1 MSTFEDLSFCP
12 QGFSGEVRLF
22 PLPNLV
28 LFPHVMQPLHIFEP
42 RYRCLLEDALATDRL
57 ITMAL
62 LAPGWESDYE
72 GRPPLCPMAC
82 LGRVTTY
89 HRLEDGAYNLLILGL
104 QRVRIVREIGPR
116 KSYREAQVA
125 LFEDCYPSNAALP
138 AGNSPRAGTRLTS
151 AGRDLQKKLRD
162 AFVRVLPLLPEAQ
175 EQMDQ
180 LLASDIPLGVLTD
193 IISFMLEIDIAD
205 KEALLSEVN
214 VHLRAELLLGHLSAI
229 AKGKERQR
237 GTAAVFPPRF
247 STN

>member
-1 MSTFEDLSFCP
+1 MSSFEDLSFAP
-12 QGFSGEVRLF
+12 QDFSGKVRLF

-57 ITMAL
+57 IAMAL

-89 HRLEDGAYNLLILGL
+89 HRLEDGTYNLLLLGL
-104 QRVRIVREIGPR
+104 QRVRLVREIEPR
-116 KSYREAQVA
+116 KLYREAEVA
-125 LFEDCYPSNAALP
+125 LCEDCYPVCPKP
-138 AGNSPRAGTRLTS
+138 AGRV
-151 AGRDLQKKLRD
+151 LQQRLRD

-180 LLASDIPLGVLTD
+180 LLATDIPLGVLTD
-193 IISFMLEIDIAD
+193 VISFMLEIEIGH
-205 KEALLSEVN
+205 KETLLAEVN
-214 VHLRAELLLGHLSAI
+214 VHRRAQMLLEHLEAI
-229 AKGKERQR
+229 AKGRPEQN
-237 GTAAVFPPRF
+237 GSAGVFPPRF
-247 STN
+247 SVN